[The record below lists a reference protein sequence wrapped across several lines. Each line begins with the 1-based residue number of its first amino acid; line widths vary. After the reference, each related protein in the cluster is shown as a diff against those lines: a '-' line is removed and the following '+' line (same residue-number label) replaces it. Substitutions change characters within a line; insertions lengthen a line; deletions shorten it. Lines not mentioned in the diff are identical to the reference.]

1 MHNDLS
7 VLQELTLED
16 IKLISEKANLDNLL
30 GPIKVNSKYYSK
42 YYPQYIKGLG
52 GKLSKDSHLVK
63 KNLPSYACNLFK
75 KNDIRYRN
83 YFAME
88 AEDLKKHFVEL
99 LHECIDP
106 NLEPEK
112 MSTFILDDYKKL
124 FSEILKRKTTSFD
137 LQLFYLQIRMF
148 KINISDE
155 MRLQLETEWQR
166 MQDKFVWKKEISKE
180 IEGAFRDEIRT
191 LQEQINKYSLQLHQ
205 AADEEKRVKKQLEK
219 QLQDAHKNLLIVES
233 ECEAIK
239 QSIAKKE
246 NDISYNNTKISK
258 LKDEITELQGTNKLL
273 LVKLNDKSENF
284 FNELQLQWANE
295 NKEKLEQ
302 KKELTSQC
310 MDYQKRIEELRI
322 EEKRLAGIV
331 SNWDEQIKSYFNNLD
346 KKIIEHSVESV
357 LFQQVKTDQL
367 AIKQNSSVPNIMN
380 ANMLYIRDGG
390 KIALDDSEDCFEYD
404 DYLEIAETNLSE
416 IGLKRD
422 CENMISCFVAAMKAG
437 LAPLLCGFG
446 SQQAALALSA
456 AGFSEIPKIISIP
469 SGYANVSELFTEINS
484 SETDTVIIAD
494 VFGKMNE
501 ALILPILREN
511 PNKKLIFIA
520 EDVEDLKFLPKYYWH
535 YIQLITVNDKA
546 RAHRGTFKYAH
557 AEKCFN
563 SNHTN
568 HEESK
573 KMSKILRSTG
583 MENSYILA
591 RIDVYNNLLQD
602 DMHYSEDKALEI
614 LHVNE
619 LQSLMN
625 EEQKVSFE
633 NCKHLFEHSS
643 IMRNM

>member
-1 MHNDLS
+1 MHNDFS

-16 IKLISEKANLDNLL
+16 IKLISEQANLADLL
-30 GPIKVNSKYYSK
+30 KPIQKNTKHYMK

-52 GKLSKDSHLVK
+52 GLLSKDSLLVK
-63 KNLPSYACNLFK
+63 KHLPYYACKLFE
-75 KNDIRYRN
+75 KNDINYRK

-88 AEDLKKHFVEL
+88 VEVLKKHFVEL

-124 FSEILKRKTTSFD
+124 FSELLKRKNTNFD
-137 LQLFYLQIRMF
+137 LQLFYLQTRMF

-155 MRLQLETEWQR
+155 MRLQLETEWHR
-166 MQDKFVWKKEISKE
+166 MQEKFVWKKEIAKE
-180 IEGAFRDEIRT
+180 IEGAFRDEIHT

-205 AADEEKRVKKQLEK
+205 AADEEKRVEKQLQK
-219 QLQDAHKNLLIVES
+219 QLQDARKNLLIVEN

-239 QSIAKKE
+239 QNIVKKE
-246 NDISYNNTKISK
+246 NNISYNNTQISK
-258 LKDEITELQGTNKLL
+258 LKDKINELQETNTLL

-295 NKEKLEQ
+295 NKEKLE
-302 KKELTSQC
+302 KNIELTSQYMEC
-310 MDYQKRIEELRI
+310 MKRIEELRI

-331 SNWDEQIKSYFNNLD
+331 SNWDEQIEAYFINLD
-346 KKIIEHSVESV
+346 KKIIEHSVESI
-357 LFQQVKTDQL
+357 LFQQIKTDQL
-367 AIKQNSSVPNIMN
+367 GITPNGSVPNIMN
-380 ANMLYIRDGG
+380 PNMLYINDGG
-390 KIALDDSEDCFEYD
+390 KIALDDSEDCFKYD

-469 SGYANVSELFTEINS
+469 SGYANVSELFAEINS

-494 VFGKMNE
+494 AFGKMNE
-501 ALILPILREN
+501 SLILPILREN

-520 EDVEDLKFLPKYYWH
+520 EDVDDLKFLPKYYWN
-535 YIQLITVNDKA
+535 YIQLITLNDKV

-563 SNHTN
+563 CNHTN
-568 HEESK
+568 LIESK

-583 MENSYILA
+583 MENSYILS
-591 RIDVYNNLLQD
+591 RIDVYNSLLHD

-625 EEQKVSFE
+625 EEQKESFE
-633 NCKHLFEHSS
+633 KCKHLFEHSS
-643 IMRNM
+643 MMKNI